1 MAFKRPDRTK
11 QTSTSTG
18 TGDITPSGAV
28 ASWLPF
34 SAGLVAGD
42 TFPGVIEGRDANGLQ
57 TSEWETG
64 IYTWTAGNAIARTT
78 VTGSSNGGAL
88 VNFASASLVC
98 FVGLNKDGLDDIAEE
113 RATVQAA
120 AAVASHAGTNTHA
133 QIDSH
138 LASTSNPHAVTAVQ
152 AGADPTGTASGL
164 IATHAGLADPHTG
177 YQLESDVFETAAAG
191 KVPKATSRGVLDPSW
206 LALCDCGDGSDGD
219 LVVTGTVYMSRD
231 MQYRTLTISGAGK
244 IVNDSSAGDPGGWI
258 LRAQVLDVS
267 AAAASSITG
276 KYNPTTAGSGV
287 GIAGGATGTAGAG
300 GSTGSHYGATVGA
313 SAPGQPGGAGTTGA
327 GGAGTAAGNIVGV
340 VGGYLRGAG
349 GAGGAGSGGAGG
361 AGGAATGV
369 STFVDSFVPEYPPAA
384 MQRLFS
390 ASQQPYT
397 CCGALN
403 GGGGGAGGGNGAA
416 AGGGGGG
423 GQSGSK
429 VLDVR
434 VGVVIVSSNTAAPMI
449 DGRGGIGGAGGSA
462 SNANAG
468 GGGGGGGAS
477 GCRVHFQAGVIVAD
491 ANVAGWVDASGGTG
505 GAGGN
510 GNGTGTGGTGGGGG
524 GGGRIT
530 VRRRALGTVSENDA
544 RATAGS
550 AGSAPSGATGGAGGA
565 GASCVVGLLS

>member
-1 MAFKRPDRTK
+1 MSYVRPDRVRE
-11 QTSTSTG
+11 TSTTTG
-18 TGDITPSGAV
+18 TGSITLAGAV
-28 ASWLPF
+28 TGWRTFTASM
-34 SAGLVAGD
+34 SAAD
-42 TFPGVIEGRDANGLQ
+42 TFPYVIEGRDSDGLQ
-57 TSEWETG
+57 TTEWETG
-64 IYTWTAGNAIARTT
+64 IGTFTAGALARTT
-78 VTGSSNGGAL
+78 VTGSSNSGNL
-88 VNFASASLVC
+88 VSFSSASLVC

-113 RATVQAA
+113 RAAVEAA
-120 AAVASHAGTNTHA
+120 SAVS
-133 QIDSH
+133 
-138 LASTSNPHAVTAVQ
+138 
-152 AGADPTGTASGL
+152 
-164 IATHAGLADPHTG
+164 THAGAADPHTG
-177 YQLESDVFETAAAG
+177 YQLESDVVETAAAG
-191 KVPKATSRGVLDPSW
+191 KVPKATSYGALDPSW

-219 LVVTGTVYMSRD
+219 LAVTGTVYMSRD

-244 IVNDSSAGDPGGWI
+244 IVNDSSSTDPGGWI

-276 KYNPTTAGSGV
+276 KYNPTTGGTGTGAA
-287 GIAGGATGTAGAG
+287 AGGATGTAGA
-300 GSTGSHYGATVGA
+300 TGATSSHYGATVGT
-313 SAPGQPGGAGTTGA
+313 SAPGVSGGAGTTGA

-369 STFVDSFVPEYPPAA
+369 TQFNDPIVPEYPPAA
-384 MQRLFS
+384 MQRNFS

-416 AGGGGGG
+416 AGGGGGA
-423 GQSGSK
+423 GQNGSK

-434 VGVVIVSSNTAAPMI
+434 VGVVIVGSNTAAPMI

-462 SNANAG
+462 SNANCG

-491 ANVAGWVDASGGTG
+491 ANVAGWVAASGGTG

-510 GNGTGTGGTGGGGG
+510 GNGTGTGGTGGTGG
-524 GGGRIT
+524 GGGRVT
-530 VRRRALGTVSENDA
+530 VRRRALGTVTENDA